1 MSEKT
6 IYIPSKRIYNNENPK
21 ILKNKYSSYSIKT
34 TSSSRSINVK
44 TDVKTI
50 EESENLSEI
59 QDTPIKGYTG
69 SDRLIGLC
77 ECEDYTWG
85 VATGEGQQLYH
96 VVSYSGIDSNFHSVS
111 IFVPKKQNYNL
122 NDVIKVYSGKNEEES
137 GSKYDISVSITN
149 KVYTTPFTIVHG
161 WNVQES
167 GTTGSYSNLRTG
179 ETIEEAKTDLL
190 YELTSFSTNV
200 VVPYGNFPKTYTS
213 TVEIENITKMYNSES
228 YTVCEETDSGYNI
241 NIVFQTRIRTTSA
254 TALKNFVYG
263 TKYDEATLKGQI
275 VEKVPQKI
283 NVTIYGDVYEFVTD
297 DIVYENTSDST
308 NVFNP
313 DSNELFQDKTTV
325 GNEKIDEYMSG
336 EIVSSWKNGKETAE
350 ITCSYNDYK
359 EYDIVSQKSNG
370 TNAISISDSTK
381 PFQFDIGDVVCPQK
395 ATVSG
400 DKPISTFKSG
410 QYTLP
415 KLFAVTGKGVKYDG
429 ALWQNLSLQETYPSF
444 NINVLKNSNAITILN
459 KTVTS
464 SRAVE
469 DQSAFDDCL
478 HYGDN
483 AIVEFSCASDYT
495 FSNSNSG
502 KYKSISMTTGTPNK
516 ININSVLG
524 DIDVYLYAD
533 YNMLGPIFYSV
544 TSDGTTWAFREIR
557 NGNPTEVS
565 CNVKVYN
572 GAGSSADSN
581 GIEIAFPNGKFT
593 ATKRPY
599 ISANPESDP
608 ETTHI
613 YYYSEEK
620 TYTYPYE
627 VLRVNGITLTS
638 SFQTIR
644 SIGSGADYTKWR
656 AKYDNGTL
664 TLRSEYSEGTTL
676 KSADSKTIFIPIYTG
691 TFYAEQVLV
700 AEETFTIPAYS
711 NDYSYEAQRSIC
723 SGNVGVD
730 GKTTIDT
737 TFTTT
742 TSVGETYTKN
752 VTFTIGD
759 NLVSPQINYAEYDG
773 SSEVYVEIY
782 NPNPFN
788 VYANL
793 AVYYSDGNMY
803 GSATQQMQAYETA
816 EITVDVS
823 SSLGSGSEVEAYFS
837 YSDETFQ
844 DSYNEYA
851 TIE

>member
-50 EESENLSEI
+50 EESENLTEI
-59 QDTPIKGYTG
+59 ADTPTKGYTG

-85 VATGEGQQLYH
+85 VATGEGQKFYH
-96 VVSYSGIDSNFHSVS
+96 FVSYSGIDSNFHSVS
-111 IFVPKKQNYNL
+111 LFVPKKQNYNL

-167 GTTGSYSNLRTG
+167 GTTGSYSNLRVG
-179 ETIEEAKTDLL
+179 ETTEEAKTDLV

-200 VVPYGNFPKTYTS
+200 VVPYGDYPKTYTS

-241 NIVFQTRIRTTSA
+241 NIVFQTRLRTTSA

-263 TKYDEATLKGQI
+263 TSYDEATLKGQI

-313 DSNELFQDKTTV
+313 DSNELFQDKTIV

-336 EIVSSWKNGKETAE
+336 EIVSSWENGKETAE

-359 EYDIVSQKSNG
+359 EYDIVSQKPNS
-370 TNAISISDSTK
+370 TNAISISDNTK

-415 KLFAVTGKGVKYDG
+415 KLFSVTGKGVKYDG

-464 SRAVE
+464 SRAVK
-469 DQSAFDDCL
+469 DQSTFDDCL

-483 AIVEFSCASDYT
+483 ATVEFSCASEYT
-495 FSNSNSG
+495 FSHSYSG
-502 KYKSISMTTGTPNK
+502 KYKSISLTTGTTNN

-524 DIDVYLYAD
+524 DIDVYIYAD
-533 YNMLGPIFYSV
+533 YNILGPIFYSIV
-544 TSDGTTWAFREIR
+544 SDGTTWAFREIR
-557 NGNPTEVS
+557 NGNPSDVS

-572 GAGSSADSN
+572 GTDST
-581 GIEIAFPNGKFT
+581 GIEIEFPYGKYT
-593 ATKRPY
+593 VSKTPY
-599 ISANPESDP
+599 IDIES
-608 ETTHI
+608 ESTYR
-613 YYYSEEK
+613 YYYYIDE
-620 TYTYPYE
+620 TYTYSYE
-627 VLRVNGITLTS
+627 SLRVNGITLTS
-638 SFQTIR
+638 SFQTVY
-644 SIGSGADYTKWR
+644 SVGSGIDYTKR
-656 AKYDNGTL
+656 LAKYENGTL
-664 TLRSEYSEGTTL
+664 TIRSEYSEGATIQ
-676 KSADSKTIFIPIYTG
+676 SASSKTILIPIYTG

-700 AEETFTIPAYS
+700 AEETFTIPAYTT
-711 NDYSYEAQRSIC
+711 DDSYEAQRSIC

-752 VTFTIGD
+752 VTFTIRD
-759 NLVSPQINYAEYDG
+759 NLANPQINYAEYDG
-773 SSEVYVEIY
+773 SSKVYVEIY

-803 GSATQQMQAYETA
+803 GNATQQMQAYETA
-816 EITVDVS
+816 EIVVDVS
-823 SSLGSGSEVEAYFS
+823 SSLDPGSEVEAHFS
-837 YSDETFQ
+837 YSDETFK
-844 DSYNEYA
+844 DSYYEYA